1 MARQMVSDGALALLG
16 RQEVRQESM
25 DVKQPPFFL
34 RWFIKAALW
43 AQKHVIG
50 PLGRW
55 VEKRLM

>member
-1 MARQMVSDGALALLG
+1 
-16 RQEVRQESM
+16 M

-34 RWFIKAALW
+34 IWLIKTALW